1 MNVCTYEFIEI
12 FDNLPEKVCG
22 NVNKLNASLSFNE
35 ILTFAVI
42 RLGIVLKK
50 YTYEY
55 LIDCSY
61 VPINRDTSDCNEVTR
76 DDNTLNQL
84 FR

>member
-1 MNVCTYEFIEI
+1 M
-12 FDNLPEKVCG
+12 
-22 NVNKLNASLSFNE
+22 
-35 ILTFAVI
+35 I

-50 YTYEY
+50 STYEC

-61 VPINRDTSDCNEVTR
+61 VPINRDTSDYSAVTR